1 MRVREPASFWRGNV
15 IAVFIVVVAETSESN
30 VRSFIILRL
39 GEGLTSFNK
48 NYRVNFCGVYFL
60 RILKKKSMSN
70 LVLVVVFVLE
80 SKGLYLLKSRMVEFP
95 LQLTVISRFEWLA
108 FFLSWLL
115 CAFSFLPFHT
125 DNTLTWLELSLAM
138 APGFL
143 EFPFVQTTRT
153 SFQGM
158 LCFPFL
164 RFLAFFSWS
173 ACANIASPVTSYCEL
188 SPVKPP
194 LLRGRK
200 LLTHPLL

>member
-1 MRVREPASFWRGNV
+1 M

-95 LQLTVISRFEWLA
+95 LQLTVISRFE
-108 FFLSWLL
+108 
-115 CAFSFLPFHT
+115 
-125 DNTLTWLELSLAM
+125 
-138 APGFL
+138 
-143 EFPFVQTTRT
+143 
-153 SFQGM
+153 
-158 LCFPFL
+158 
-164 RFLAFFSWS
+164 
-173 ACANIASPVTSYCEL
+173 
-188 SPVKPP
+188 
-194 LLRGRK
+194 
-200 LLTHPLL
+200 